1 MKPLVSILIPA
12 FNAENCIS
20 YTIESALQQT
30 WTRKEIIVVD
40 DGSRDHTADVV
51 RRFAA
56 KNVKL
61 MCTDNQGLS
70 AAVNTAYKHCQGDYI
85 QELDSDDILAPDKI
99 ERQLSAL
106 RESDT
111 QRTLLS
117 GPWAAF
123 HYRTRRAQFVRNALW
138 EDLTPVEW
146 LLRKMGGNLH
156 MQNATWL
163 VSREL
168 AEAAGPWDTRLQYD
182 QDGEYYCRVLLAS
195 SGTRFVREAR
205 IFYRAS
211 NTSRVSYI
219 GNSDVKKNSLYRSM
233 KLHMEYLRSLEDSER
248 VRNAC
253 LRYMQTWYDC
263 FYPARMDIIADLQ
276 GLAAEFG
283 GRLEVPKLEWQYAWI
298 KPVLGWKAAK
308 WAQRVLPETK
318 ASVLR
323 SWDEAMFKLETRQPE
338 R

>member
-12 FNAENCIS
+12 FNAEDCIP

-56 KNVKL
+56 KNLKL
-61 MCTDNQGLS
+61 VSTDNQGPA

-99 ERQLSAL
+99 ERQLAAL

-111 QRTLLS
+111 ARTLLS

-168 AEAAGPWDTRLQYD
+168 AEAAGPWDTRLHYD

-195 SGTRFVREAR
+195 NGTRFVREAR

-219 GNSDVKKNSLYRSM
+219 GNSERKKNSLYRSM
-233 KLHMEYLRSLEDSER
+233 KLHIEYLRSLEDSER
-248 VRNAC
+248 VRKAC
-253 LRYMQTWYDC
+253 LTYMQTWYDC

-276 GLAAEFG
+276 GLAAELG
-283 GRLEVPKLEWQYAWI
+283 GTLEVPKLAWKYAWI
-298 KPVLGWKAAK
+298 KPILGWKAAK
-308 WAQRVLPETK
+308 WAETVLPEAK

-323 SWDEAMFKLETRQPE
+323 SWDKAMFELETRE
-338 R
+338 L